1 MALRTPIVLLT
12 GFDPFG
18 GEAINPSW
26 EAVSHLHG
34 TVIAGHRIESAQ
46 LPTAFVRGANAL
58 LDAIERHRPALVLCI
73 GQAGGRDG
81 LSLERIAI
89 NLIDARIPDN
99 DAMQPIDIP
108 SIVGAPP
115 AYFSTLPIKS
125 MRAALHTAKIPAEIS
140 HTAGTF
146 VCNHVFYVLMHAL
159 AAESTDVQGT
169 DASGARIRGG
179 FVHVPY
185 LPEQARRL
193 GETAS
198 MPLKTMIEGLRIVIE
213 TALRS
218 EHDLAVT
225 AGTLN

>member
-1 MALRTPIVLLT
+1 MPAPIVLLT

-26 EAVSHLHG
+26 EAVARLHG
-34 TVIAGHRIESAQ
+34 ATIAGHRIESVQ

-58 LDAIERHRPALVLCI
+58 LDALERHRPALVLCI
-73 GQAGGRDG
+73 GQAGGRDA

-99 DAMQPIDIP
+99 DAAQPIDIP
-108 SIVGAPP
+108 SIAGAPP
-115 AYFSTLPIKS
+115 AYFSTLPIKA
-125 MRAALHTAKIPAEIS
+125 MHAALHTAGIRSDVS

-159 AAESTDVQGT
+159 AAEGAG
-169 DASGARIRGG
+169 ASNARIRGG

-185 LPEQARRL
+185 LPEQALRY
-193 GETAS
+193 GGKAS
-198 MPLKTMIEGLRIVIE
+198 MTLETMIAGLRIAID
-213 TALRS
+213 TALRT
-218 EHDLAVT
+218 HNDLIVA
-225 AGTLN
+225 AGTTH